1 MEAAMNMHA
10 SEPNRRTV
18 RLFRN
23 GRSQAVRIPKEW
35 EFEGEVVEI
44 RQLPD
49 GRLLVATAQTAGL
62 VDYLKTAE
70 PWTGGEFIEGDA
82 VLPPLDEVRF
92 G

>member
-1 MEAAMNMHA
+1 MNVHHQDTDKK
-10 SEPNRRTV
+10 TV

-35 EFEGEVVEI
+35 EFEGDEVVM
-44 RQLPD
+44 QLLPD
-49 GRLLVATAQTAGL
+49 GKLLLMTAETMGL

-70 PWTGGEFIEGDA
+70 PWTGGPFVEGDGK
-82 VLPPLDEVRF
+82 LTPLDEVGF